1 MMLVEQLP
9 VLLLGL
15 FVLSLADCGTGS
27 ENVDEIIS
35 TLKDISEILF
45 NNGYNS
51 WGNTIRKAIVLMKEQ
66 KPVEPVLDQD
76 SMVCGVCGH
85 EVIWQKLLGSDVLLD
100 EQLDYCPHCGRQVK
114 WE

>member
-1 MMLVEQLP
+1 M
-9 VLLLGL
+9 LLLGL

-51 WGNTIRKAIVLMKEQ
+51 WGNTIRKAIVMMKEQ
-66 KPVEPVLDQD
+66 DAEKKCCRDCEYYGA
-76 SMVCGVCGH
+76 CH
-85 EVIWQKLLGSDVLLD
+85 D
-100 EQLDYCPHCGRQVK
+100 E
-114 WE
+114 